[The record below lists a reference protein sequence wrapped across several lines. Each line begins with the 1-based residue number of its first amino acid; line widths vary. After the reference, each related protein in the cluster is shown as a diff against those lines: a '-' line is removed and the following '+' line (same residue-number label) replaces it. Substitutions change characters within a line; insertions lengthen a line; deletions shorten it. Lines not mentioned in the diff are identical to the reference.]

1 MKPGIA
7 RRHFAASLMA
17 MLLLLMTGF
26 QYSEASRV
34 DGAWIIGD
42 LVLNIFDCQ
51 HLVCGRIA
59 WLKEPARRHS
69 QCGKTIVWGLESR
82 GPNEWAGGSI
92 LDPDDGHTYRLSA
105 ELATDGT
112 LRARIF
118 EGIPIFGKTEIL
130 QRTDVR
136 FLTERC

>member
-7 RRHFAASLMA
+7 LRHVAASLMA
-17 MLLLLMTGF
+17 LLLLLMTGF
-26 QYSEASRV
+26 QYAEASRA

-59 WLKEPARRHS
+59 WLKEPARRQS
-69 QCGKTIVWGLESR
+69 QCGKTIVWGLEAR

-92 LDPDDGHTYRLSA
+92 LDPEDGKTYRLSA
-105 ELATDGT
+105 ALATDGT
-112 LRARIF
+112 LHARIF
-118 EGIPIFGKTEIL
+118 EGIPLFGKTEIL

-136 FLTERC
+136 SLTERC